1 MRVEQEGKRLVIRRG
16 IGQLWIDAWGCF
28 LPVFRMHGERSP
40 WYEREQEYRNG
51 VRQLTSGQDNEVW
64 SFGEENTPI
73 LSRYLFIRERLRPYV
88 RRIMREAHE
97 SGAPVM
103 RPLFYDFPEDGEAWK
118 IEDSYMFGPDL
129 LIFPVM
135 EAGMTERRVYLP
147 AGAVWKDA
155 YTGKVYDG
163 GQTID
168 VPAPIDIIP
177 VMLRDGKDY
186 PIYC

>member
-1 MRVEQEGKRLVIRRG
+1 MRVEQEGKRLVIRQG
-16 IGQLWIDAWGCF
+16 IGQLWIDAWGRDS
-28 LPVFRMHGERSP
+28 VRIRM
-40 WYEREQEYRNG
+40 
-51 VRQLTSGQDNEVW
+51 TSE
-64 SFGEENTPI
+64 
-73 LSRYLFIRERLRPYV
+73 
-88 RRIMREAHE
+88 
-97 SGAPVM
+97 
-103 RPLFYDFPEDGEAWK
+103 PEMDPRDWA
-118 IEDSYMFGPDL
+118 L
-129 LIFPVM
+129 
-135 EAGMTERRVYLP
+135 TERRVYLP